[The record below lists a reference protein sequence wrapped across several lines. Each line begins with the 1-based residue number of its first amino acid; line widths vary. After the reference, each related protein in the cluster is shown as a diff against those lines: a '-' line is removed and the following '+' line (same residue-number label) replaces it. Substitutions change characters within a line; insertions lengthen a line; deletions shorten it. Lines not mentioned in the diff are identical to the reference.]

1 MKKLLAIAMAVLMLL
16 ALAVPTYAVSAEE
29 VSSLV
34 VFGDSISTGYGL
46 SGTLYTRA
54 SYANLTAS
62 ALGVSEGQGYV
73 NYAVDGYTSA
83 DILAAAKAHTEDVAD
98 ADLIM
103 MTCGGN
109 DVLSKMLVIAMQA
122 AGVTSLDLAQ
132 AAAALAAMDV
142 GQVSARLYSDT
153 NNAVIETALEGYR
166 ANLTELVEF
175 LTATN
180 PDARILFLTQYN
192 PLSGVSNFAVLDAYT
207 EDVIGRLNAVMTE
220 VVSAGGCEFVDTYSV
235 MVGQGALLSNIL
247 LADIHPNALGHAMMA
262 QKVKLYLG
270 ITATA
275 TETTEATVTS
285 TLDIPPVTTVPEM
298 TTSTAVTATTAAREP
313 ETEQAT
319 TVTSTGTASASITP
333 PSETAEDTRP
343 TEDVGVDTGINPTTP
358 SAIPTTVIMGIS
370 LLALGVTLVIIAALI
385 RRKR

>member
-220 VVSAGGCEFVDTYSV
+220 VVSAGGCEFVDT
-235 MVGQGALLSNIL
+235 
-247 LADIHPNALGHAMMA
+247 
-262 QKVKLYLG
+262 
-270 ITATA
+270 
-275 TETTEATVTS
+275 
-285 TLDIPPVTTVPEM
+285 
-298 TTSTAVTATTAAREP
+298 
-313 ETEQAT
+313 
-319 TVTSTGTASASITP
+319 
-333 PSETAEDTRP
+333 
-343 TEDVGVDTGINPTTP
+343 
-358 SAIPTTVIMGIS
+358 
-370 LLALGVTLVIIAALI
+370 
-385 RRKR
+385 